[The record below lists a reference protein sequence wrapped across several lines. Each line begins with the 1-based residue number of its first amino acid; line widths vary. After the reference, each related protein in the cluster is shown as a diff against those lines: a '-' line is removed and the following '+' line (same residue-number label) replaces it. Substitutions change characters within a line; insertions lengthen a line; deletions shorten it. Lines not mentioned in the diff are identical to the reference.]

1 MRLVQAFLGFGVLIA
16 HQGYFGRF
24 VSMKIADNVRTPVS
38 IANYTNA
45 DHTAPCGSSIPRH
58 RRRARDACRGVEFR
72 TLQLRGLLL
81 DYFMLP
87 EVKRGFETDVS

>member
-1 MRLVQAFLGFGVLIA
+1 MRLVQAFAGFGVFVTN
-16 HQGYFGRF
+16 QSYFGRF

-45 DHTAPCGSSIPRH
+45 NHTAPCGSSIPRR
-58 RRRARDACRGVEFR
+58 RRRAGDACRGVEFR
-72 TLQLRGLLL
+72 TLRLRGLLL